1 MKFEYSVY
9 EDFKSFFIHS
19 RNEKETEKIA
29 SVLADLADDY
39 DFTFGDCPEWDLD
52 NLDNGGWSFRVWGDE
67 ITTRCE
73 ALALYKEIKTET
85 ADTEIT
91 EGKI

>member
-39 DFTFGDCPEWDLD
+39 KFKYGDCPEWDLD

>member
-39 DFTFGDCPEWDLD
+39 GFTFGDCPEWDSD
-52 NLDNGGWSFRVWGDE
+52 NLDNGGWSFRIWGDDIE
-67 ITTRCE
+67 TAKDAKR
-73 ALALYKEIKTET
+73 LYREIKI
-85 ADTEIT
+85 EIRNRN
-91 EGKI
+91 EEEKL

>member
-39 DFTFGDCPEWDLD
+39 DFTFGDCPEWDSD
-52 NLDNGGWSFRVWGDE
+52 NLDNGGWSFRIWGDE